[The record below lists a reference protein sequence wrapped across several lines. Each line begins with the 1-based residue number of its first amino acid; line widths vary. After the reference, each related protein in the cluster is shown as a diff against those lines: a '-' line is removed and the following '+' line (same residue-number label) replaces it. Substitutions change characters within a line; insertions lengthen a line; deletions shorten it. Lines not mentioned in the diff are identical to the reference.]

1 MTFNPETL
9 YPNTI
14 CPILRCRCRSGEE
27 ILRQTEIPMSG
38 GDTQPSST
46 QLSWPE
52 HLYASTDT
60 AAGYLFALTTN
71 IRT

>member
-1 MTFNPETL
+1 
-9 YPNTI
+9 
-14 CPILRCRCRSGEE
+14 
-27 ILRQTEIPMSG
+27 MSG